1 MNVVTHH
8 IPKINDGLTTGV
20 VKLIQISLK
29 SSSYDFISK
38 FSMQ

>member
-20 VKLIQISLK
+20 VKLIQILLK
-29 SSSYDFISK
+29 SSSYDFNFKIANV
-38 FSMQ
+38 